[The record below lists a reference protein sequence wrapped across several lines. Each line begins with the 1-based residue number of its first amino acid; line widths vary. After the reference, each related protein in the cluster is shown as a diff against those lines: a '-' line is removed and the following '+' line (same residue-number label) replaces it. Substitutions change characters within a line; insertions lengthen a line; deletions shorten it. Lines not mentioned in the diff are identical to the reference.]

1 MDNHSKAFLKW
12 AGGKRKL
19 LPKLL
24 PLIGSPDVF
33 IEPFCGSGVVWLN
46 VESEKYLINDL
57 NTDLIS
63 LFKEL
68 KKDGQQFIDYAQ
80 QFFSPTSNSSEVF
93 YEFRERFNSL
103 DVGDSERSALFVY
116 LNRHC
121 FNGLC
126 RYNKSGG
133 FNVPYGKYK
142 NPQFPTEAINLFAEK
157 SKKADFISID
167 FKEVFDIAND
177 ISVDKNVTI
186 YCDPPYIPLS
196 ETSSFTSYSPS
207 SFGLVQQEQLA
218 TCVNNSR
225 HKVVVSN
232 SDTPRTR
239 ELYKNLNLQE
249 LIVSRTISAKAS
261 SRKKVSEI
269 IAINKKA

>member
-142 NPQFPTEAINLFAEK
+142 
-157 SKKADFISID
+157 KADFISID
-167 FKEVFDIAND
+167 FKEVSDIAND

>member
-1 MDNHSKAFLKW
+1 MGNYNKAFLKW

-68 KKDGQQFIDYAQ
+68 KETGPQFIEYAQ
-80 QFFSPTSNSSEVF
+80 SFFSHESNSSEVF
-93 YEFRERFNSL
+93 YEFRERFNNL
-103 DVGDSERSALFVY
+103 DIGSSERSALFIY
-116 LNRHC
+116 LNRHS

-126 RYNKSGG
+126 RYNRSGG

-142 NPQFPTEAINLFAEK
+142 NPQFPIEAIELFAEK
-157 SKKADFISID
+157 SQKVEFISND
-167 FKEVFDIAND
+167 FGEVFNIANE
-177 ISVDKNVTI
+177 ISTNKNTVI
-186 YCDPPYIPLS
+186 YCDPPYIPMS
-196 ETSSFTSYSPS
+196 ETSSFTSYSPE
-207 SFGLVQQEQLA
+207 SFGLAQQEKLA
-218 TCVNNSR
+218 SCIYDSKHR
-225 HKVVVSN
+225 VVVSN

-239 ELYKNLNLQE
+239 ELYKGLNLQE
-249 LIVSRTISAKAS
+249 ILVSRTISAKAS

-269 IAINKKA
+269 IATNK